1 LTVASALDLV
11 YFRSPFEAR
20 RFEYIEVDGKQNKG
34 LWFRFKKPGEETSQV
49 DESLTPLSA
58 KAKEYLLRAWRLRDT
73 FTLRERIFR
82 TPDVVALICENR
94 VSQLTAQ
101 N

>member
-1 LTVASALDLV
+1 MTVASALDLV

-20 RFEYIEVDGKQNKG
+20 RFEYIEVEGKQNKG

-94 VSQLTAQ
+94 VS
-101 N
+101 